1 MIFDKLDLIM
11 MSLMSQ
17 GYQQEEI
24 AGFMDV
30 SQSAISQRRIK
41 IRRMTGAERAMKN
54 CDEYNG

>member
-1 MIFDKLDLIM
+1 